1 MTNKEFCTRLA
12 RISIRHWDY
21 VLAGNRNLAY
31 RKAKR
36 VAGLLGTSVEL
47 WVNPEASP
55 RERRGAWELFRR
67 EAQK

>member
-1 MTNKEFCTRLA
+1 MTSKDFAIKMA
-12 RISIRHWDY
+12 RISIRQWNS
-21 VLAGNRNLAY
+21 VLAGTRNLSY
-31 RKAKR
+31 RNAKR